1 MFTSLQDSFG
11 NGCPRGNG
19 GRAPRR
25 RLWNHQ
31 GVGTMI
37 SEQAAIKVPVTSP
50 ASTVQGLADAIRALA
65 ASPELGQ
72 RLSEVAAYMLPAK
85 AVAVG
90 RRA

>member
-1 MFTSLQDSFG
+1 MAAGL
-11 NGCPRGNG
+11 PVV
-19 GRAPRR
+19 A
-25 RLWNHQ
+25 LNHQ

-37 SEQAAIKVPVTSP
+37 PEQAAIKVPVTSP

-72 RLSEVAAYMLPAK
+72 RLSEAARRHAPAR
-85 AVAVG
+85 VGAVG